1 MDVKTARKVVVIGYA
16 IAKKLYPSS
25 IRSGRRSASTTGS
38 TR

>member
-16 IAKKLYPSS
+16 IAKKLYPFVDP
-25 IRSGRRSASTTGS
+25 IGKEIASTTGS